1 MQMNNSVPLLKLADG
16 QTMPQEGFGLY
27 KITDQST
34 ITSSIK
40 YAYEAGYRLFDTA
53 QLYKNEAEVGN
64 SFQELKLPR
73 NKIFVTTKVSEPNQ
87 GYKQTIA
94 SVKESLA
101 KLKMDY
107 VNLLLIHWP
116 IERAFFETWAALEEL
131 KKAGLTKSIGVSNY
145 QMIHLQY
152 LATQAHEMPV
162 VNQIERHPRLNQAPL
177 IAFDKSH
184 HIITQA
190 WSPLGRGTILDNP
203 VLTKIAQSH
212 HKSTAQVV
220 LRWHLQ
226 SGVAFIPKS
235 VHEARIKQNINI
247 YDFKLTDQ
255 EMAMINKL
263 HNFTRV
269 GKEPALVYEYN
280 LKY

>member
-1 MQMNNSVPLLKLADG
+1 MNNKVKQLLLADG
-16 QTMPQEGFGLY
+16 QSMPQEGFGLY

-34 ITSSIK
+34 ITSAIK
-40 YAYEAGYRLFDTA
+40 YAYDAGYRLFDTA

-64 SFQELKLPR
+64 ALQELGLPR
-73 NKIFVTTKVSEPNQ
+73 EDLFITTKVSEPNQ
-87 GYKQTIA
+87 GFKQTIA
-94 SVKESLA
+94 SVKDSLQ
-101 KLKMDY
+101 KLKLDY

-116 IERAFFETWAALEEL
+116 IERAFFDTWAALEEL
-131 KKAGLTKSIGVSNY
+131 KKEGLTRSIGVSNY
-145 QMIHLQY
+145 QLIHLQY

-162 VNQIERHPRLNQAPL
+162 INQIERHPRLNQQPL
-177 IAFDKSH
+177 LQYDKEH
-184 HIITQA
+184 DIVTQA

-203 VLTKIAQSH
+203 ILNKIAANH
-212 HKSTAQVV
+212 HKSAAQVV

-247 YDFKLTDQ
+247 YDFTLSDE
-255 EMAMINKL
+255 EMTAINNL
-263 HNFTRV
+263 NNFTRV

>member
-1 MQMNNSVPLLKLADG
+1 MNNQVNLLTLADG
-16 QTMPQEGFGLY
+16 QKMPQEGFGMY

-34 ITSSIK
+34 ITSSMK
-40 YAYEAGYRLFDTA
+40 YAYDAGYRLFDTA
-53 QLYKNEAEVGN
+53 QLYKNEAAVGN
-64 SFQELKLPR
+64 ALRELNLPR
-73 NKIFVTTKVSEPNQ
+73 KELFITTKVAEPNQ
-87 GYKQTIA
+87 GFKQAIA
-94 SVKESLA
+94 SVKESLH
-101 KLKMDY
+101 KLQLDY

-116 IERAFFETWAALEEL
+116 IERAFFDTWAALEEL
-131 KKAGLTKSIGVSNY
+131 KKEGLTRSIGVSNY

-162 VNQIERHPRLNQAPL
+162 VNQIERHPRLSQQPL
-177 IAFDKSH
+177 IAYDKAH
-184 HIITQA
+184 NIVTQA
-190 WSPLGRGTILDNP
+190 WSPLGRGTILSNP
-203 VLTKIAQSH
+203 VLEAIAKVH
-212 HKSTAQVV
+212 DKSPAQIV

-235 VHEARIKQNINI
+235 VHEARIKQNIDI
-247 YDFKLTDQ
+247 YDFQLSED
-255 EMAMINKL
+255 EMQKIDDL